1 MPKKRPRTA
10 LVAAARTRQLRIPKA
25 SSLSRPFL
33 KDSTSVLSLEDTIA
47 LTVPATVVRKG
58 RFAVVEV
65 MSTGRSAGTSEIFE
79 IAALLV
85 DQGETVREYSTL
97 VRTTRELPAGTFQKS
112 GIHDGMLTE
121 SGVSLQDALSELLSF
136 VGDEFLFAYDGPAT
150 QDLLAHAASQYRLP
164 FKNHFG
170 CTKDLARVAWPGLS
184 SYAFVTLTR
193 HLKLP
198 PVSDR
203 AAMDKAIASLRI
215 LDLATKTLTGP
226 DGRLSKSLNHW
237 AQSPETLKLLPTAW

>member
-1 MPKKRPRTA
+1 MTKKRPRTA
-10 LVAAARTRQLRIPKA
+10 LVPAARTRRLRIPKA
-25 SSLSRPFL
+25 SSRSPTFL
-33 KDSTSVLSLEDTIA
+33 KDSASLLSLEDTIA
-47 LTVPATVVRKG
+47 LMVPATVVRKG
-58 RFAVVEV
+58 RFVVVEV
-65 MSTGRSAGTSEIFE
+65 MSTGRDAGTAEVFE

-85 DQGETVREYSTL
+85 DRGTVVREYSTL
-97 VRTTRELPAGTFQKS
+97 VRTAHELPSSAIRAS
-112 GIHDGMLTE
+112 GIHDGILAE
-121 SGVSLQDALSELLSF
+121 SGISLQDALSELLSF

-150 QDLLAHAASQYRLP
+150 QDLLAHAAAQYQLP
-164 FKNHFG
+164 FKSHFG

-203 AAMDKAIASLRI
+203 AAMDKAVASLRI